1 MTRRKKAVLGMSLA
15 FAGLFGAYGAWHA
28 WTAPEWRTA
37 SREPVGLAP
46 DPAAVTEAVVQV
58 YAARAWGWRGYFGVH
73 SWVAVKPSGAPAFT
87 VYEVI
92 GWRLRWNAT
101 ALTVHQRHADA
112 RWFGREPE
120 LLVDL
125 RGEGVDALIV
135 RLDQAARAYPYAD
148 RYRIWPGPNSN
159 TFTAFLGRAVPEL
172 GLDLPPTAIGKDY
185 VEARSSALRREAG
198 CRLPSTGS
206 PASSPGRRRGSR
218 SACSGWCSERTSGR
232 PRSSSRSSAVSAGAA
247 EGREAFPDGVGRYSR
262 AAGSGPRARPPRT
275 LW

>member
-1 MTRRKKAVLGMSLA
+1 MSSEPAARMGARRMRWRRRAAYGASLA
-15 FAGLFGAYGAWHA
+15 FAGLLGAQGAWHA

-92 GWRLRWNAT
+92 GWRLRWGRT
-101 ALTVHQRHADA
+101 ALTIHERPADA

-125 RGEGVDALIV
+125 RGDGVGDVIA
-135 RLDQAARAYPYAD
+135 RLDRAARAYPWAG

-159 TFTAFLGRAVPEL
+159 TFTAWLGRAVPEL
-172 GLDLPPTAIGKDY
+172 GLDLPPTAIGKDF
-185 VEARSSALRREAG
+185 VEG
-198 CRLPSTGS
+198 
-206 PASSPGRRRGSR
+206 ASVTASPGGGVQASLY
-218 SACSGWCSERTSGR
+218 GL
-232 PRSSSRSSAVSAGAA
+232 AGVVAGPA
-247 EGREAFPDGVGRYSR
+247 EGIEVSLLGLVFGAHVWPPAIKLPIIGRVGWSR
-262 AAGSGPRARPPRT
+262 GGPRT
-275 LW
+275 LS

>member
-1 MTRRKKAVLGMSLA
+1 MSSEPAVRMGARRMRWRRRAVYGVSLA
-15 FAGLFGAYGAWHA
+15 FAGLLGAQGAWHA

-92 GWRLRWNAT
+92 GWRLRWNRT
-101 ALTVHQRHADA
+101 ALTIHERPADA

-125 RGEGVDALIV
+125 RGDGVDDVIA
-135 RLDQAARAYPYAD
+135 RLDRAARAYPWAG

-159 TFTAFLGRAVPEL
+159 TFTAWLGRAVPEL
-172 GLDLPPTAIGKDY
+172 GLDLPPTAIGKDF
-185 VEARSSALRREAG
+185 VEGVRVSV
-198 CRLPSTGS
+198 
-206 PASSPGRRRGSR
+206 SPGGGVQASLY
-218 SACSGWCSERTSGR
+218 GL
-232 PRSSSRSSAVSAGAA
+232 AGVVAGPA
-247 EGREAFPDGVGRYSR
+247 EGFEVSLLGLVFGGHVWPPAIKLPIIGRVGWSR
-262 AAGSGPRARPPRT
+262 GGPRT
-275 LW
+275 LS